1 MDGSIESIVAT
12 NMSDAL
18 VMLFPT
24 KALQPSRLLWIFQDS
39 NFAAFLSSSFADEQ
53 KLSVKA
59 FCLSLSLSLACCRPK
74 PALQR
79 TCSISV
85 MISIFLVL
93 DGHLTFSFVPLPN
106 HGPGHS
112 MSISLLFEVTDN
124 GVFFRGYMPSCNWS

>member
-59 FCLSLSLSLACCRPK
+59 FCLSLSLSLLHVAVQNQHCNGH
-74 PALQR
+74 
-79 TCSISV
+79 
-85 MISIFLVL
+85 VL
-93 DGHLTFSFVPLPN
+93 SQ
-106 HGPGHS
+106 
-112 MSISLLFEVTDN
+112 
-124 GVFFRGYMPSCNWS
+124 